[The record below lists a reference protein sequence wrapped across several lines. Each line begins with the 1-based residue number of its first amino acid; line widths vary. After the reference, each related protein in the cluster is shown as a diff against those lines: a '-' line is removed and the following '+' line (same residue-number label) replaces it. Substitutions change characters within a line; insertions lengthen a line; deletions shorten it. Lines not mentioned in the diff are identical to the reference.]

1 MFNPR
6 LLVLVFAP
14 FAFGTSAFAFVGL
27 IDPMAQDLGVSVPLV
42 GQLQTVFALA
52 CGIGGPLLARALGKY
67 DRKLL
72 LTLVMLGLA
81 GLNIATALAP
91 TFTAIATVRVIGGL
105 FAALTLP
112 LATTIAVTIV
122 DEVKRPAAIAT
133 VLAGYTLAFL
143 VGLPLCTWLGATFG
157 WQAAFWF
164 GAGVS
169 ALSFMVIGIGAPA
182 NVSVP
187 AMADA
192 KFRDALRGDNLR
204 FIAISLLIFAATFSS
219 VSLVGPIITAYSGVS
234 GAAIGAIQFGT
245 AFGSLFG
252 LPAGAFLARL
262 PVRQS
267 LGGLLAITLL
277 TQSMYFFGITNDFGA
292 LAIPSLMVVMS
303 AGSAALFASSPII
316 QTELAKASGAA
327 ATIAFALNGSMIYFG
342 QGIGASL
349 GGIVTASGGLAFTGL
364 AGASV
369 ALLGLLVVTGLGTRS
384 QALAG
389 QPAE

>member
-1 MFNPR
+1 MLNLR

-27 IDPMAQDLGVSVPLV
+27 IDPMAADLRVSVPLV

-52 CGIGGPLLARALGKY
+52 CGIGGPLLARALGRF

-91 TFTAIATVRVIGGL
+91 SFSAIAAIRIIGGL

-112 LATTIAVTIV
+112 LATTIAVNLV
-122 DEVKRPAAIAT
+122 EEVKRPAAIAT

-143 VGLPLCTWLGATFG
+143 VGLPLCTWLGAEFG

-169 ALSFMVIGIGAPA
+169 ALSFLMISIGAPS
-182 NVSVP
+182 NVSAP
-187 AMADA
+187 AMAQA
-192 KFRDALRGDNLR
+192 QFRDALQVDNLR

-219 VSLVGPIITAYSGVS
+219 VSLVGPVITAYSGVT
-234 GAAIGAIQFGT
+234 GAGIGAIQFATG
-245 AFGSLFG
+245 FGSLLG

-267 LGGLLAITLL
+267 LGALLAITLL
-277 TQSMYFFGITNDFGA
+277 TQAIYFFGMTNDFGV
-292 LAIPSLMVVMS
+292 LAIPSLIIVMS
-303 AGSAALFASSPII
+303 AGSASLFASSPII
-316 QTELAKASGAA
+316 QTELAKAAGPA

-349 GGIVTASGGLAFTGL
+349 GGAVTAGSSLAYTGL
-364 AGASV
+364 AGALV
-369 ALLGLLVVTGLGTRS
+369 AMIGLGVVTGLGSRVRAPVS
-384 QALAG
+384 